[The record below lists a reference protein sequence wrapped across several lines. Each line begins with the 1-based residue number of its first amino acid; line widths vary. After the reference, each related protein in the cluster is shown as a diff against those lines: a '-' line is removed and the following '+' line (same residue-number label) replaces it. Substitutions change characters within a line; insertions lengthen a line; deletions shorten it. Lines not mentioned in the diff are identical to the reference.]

1 MAKQQKTTPE
11 TRTEQI
17 NRLIR
22 EYGLDRAGH
31 SLFSPSSSA
40 GWLNCKGFLLA
51 NAKKGDM
58 AGYDAAYGTVGH
70 AIAAEWLLVIRESGK
85 TVAETVPDKYLGRVI
100 EERGFTV
107 EVDDTMLMHIR
118 RYIDWCEEVELLG
131 DVFIEHR
138 VDYSEYMP
146 IPNQG
151 GTADHFVC
159 IYPTATTPGTLIITD
174 LKMGMLRVDV
184 DENSQALLYAL
195 GVYLE
200 WNWFY
205 KFEKI
210 IIRICQPRLDSF
222 RTWECDSAYLLA
234 FGERVRIAADAAWQE
249 NAPRSPSQKACQWC
263 ADVACPARSKLL
275 EDLADDTF
283 DDEDV
288 ISGKSL
294 PEYTAEELDEHANR
308 PKEGGDMSEITPR
321 FSHDVETA
329 LMVWRFRQK
338 ALVMKFFDQIEA
350 ELLRRALDGE
360 DLVWFKPG
368 NGRKTLEW
376 FDADAAAEELQHRG
390 VPEEK
395 IFITEVTSP
404 SKAREAL
411 RVAGMKPKEIQGLF
425 YGGEDP
431 EEEPGLVKENLGKI
445 KLVPVRSRSVDV
457 RIAADEAFEDATEDE
472 V

>member
-1 MAKQQKTTPE
+1 MAEQKKIAPE

-22 EYGLDRAGH
+22 EYGIDRAGH

-70 AIAAEWLLVIRESGK
+70 AIAAEWLLTIRESGK
-85 TVAETVPDKYLGRVI
+85 KAGEQVPDKYLGKTI
-100 EERGFTV
+100 EERGYQI
-107 EVDDTMLMHIR
+107 EVDPLMLSHIR

-131 DVFIEHR
+131 DVFIEQR
-138 VDYSEYMP
+138 VDYSEYTP

-159 IYPTATTPGTLIITD
+159 ISPTETTPCMLIITD

-200 WNWFY
+200 WNWLY

-210 IIRICQPRLDSF
+210 ILRICQPRLDSF
-222 RTWECDSAYLLA
+222 RTWECDVDYLLA
-234 FGERVRIAADAAWQE
+234 FGERVRVAADAAWQE

-283 DDEDV
+283 DDDDV
-288 ISGKSL
+288 IEGKSL
-294 PEYTAEELDEHANR
+294 PEYTAEELEQHTHTPEVGLR
-308 PKEGGDMSEITPR
+308 EIGMR
-321 FSHDVETA
+321 LSHEVETA

-338 ALVMKFFDQIEA
+338 ALVMKFFADIEA
-350 ELLRRALDGE
+350 ELLRRALAGE
-360 DLVWFKPG
+360 DLVFFKPG
-368 NGRKTLEW
+368 TGRKTLEW
-376 FDADAAAEELQHRG
+376 FDEDSAVAALTDAG
-390 VPEEK
+390 VPDEK
-395 IFITEVTSP
+395 IYITEVASP
-404 SKAREAL
+404 AKARDAL
-411 RVAGMKPKEIQGLF
+411 REVGLKPKEIRGLF
-425 YGGEDP
+425 YG
-431 EEEPGLVKENLGKI
+431 EEENQGGLVKEKPGKI
-445 KLVPVRSRSVDV
+445 KLVAVRSGSVDV
-457 RIAADEAFEDATEDE
+457 RIAADDVFNDDTEEDL
-472 V
+472 

>member
-1 MAKQQKTTPE
+1 MAKQQKTAPE

-22 EYGLDRAGH
+22 EYGIDRAGH

-70 AIAAEWLLVIRESGK
+70 AIAAEWLLTIRESGK
-85 TVAETVPDKYLGRVI
+85 KAGEQVPDKHLGTVI
-100 EERGFTV
+100 EHNGFKI
-107 EVDDTMLMHIR
+107 EVDDLMLTHIR

-138 VDYSEYMP
+138 VDYSEYTP

-159 IYPTATTPGTLIITD
+159 VSPTKNSPGMLVITD

-184 DENSQALLYAL
+184 EENSQALLYAL

-200 WNWFY
+200 WNWLY
-205 KFEKI
+205 KFERI
-210 IIRICQPRLDSF
+210 IVRICQPRLDSF
-222 RTWECDSAYLLA
+222 RVWECDAEYLLA
-234 FGERVRIAADAAWQE
+234 FGERVREAADAAWRE

-275 EDLADDTF
+275 EDIADDTF
-283 DDEDV
+283 DDDDV
-288 ISGKSL
+288 IEGKAT
-294 PEYTAEELDEHANR
+294 PEYTAEELDEHTNKIN
-308 PKEGGDMSEITPR
+308 PGGEMKEIVPR
-321 FSHDVETA
+321 YTHEVETA

-338 ALVMKFFDQIEA
+338 ALVMKFFEQIEA
-350 ELLRRALDGE
+350 ELLRRALAGE
-360 DLVWFKPG
+360 DLGFFKPG

-376 FDADAAAEELQHRG
+376 FDPDDAAIALSQLG
-390 VPEEK
+390 VPEDK
-395 IFITEVTSP
+395 IFVTEVTSP

-411 RVAGMKPKEIQGLF
+411 RTVGLKPKEIQGLF
-425 YGGEDP
+425 YGDEGLD
-431 EEEPGLVKENLGKI
+431 EPVGLVKENLGKI

-457 RIAADEAFEDATEDE
+457 RVAADEAFEDAEE
-472 V
+472 EL